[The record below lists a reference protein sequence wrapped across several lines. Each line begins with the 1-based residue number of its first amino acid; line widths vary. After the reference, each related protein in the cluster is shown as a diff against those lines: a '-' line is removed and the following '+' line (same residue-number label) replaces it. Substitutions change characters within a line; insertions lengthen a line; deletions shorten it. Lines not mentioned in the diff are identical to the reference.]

1 MIATHNIKVNDR
13 WYKAGEEIPEEKKAV
28 QKVKEEVVPE
38 VKEEPVP
45 VEEPKEKQ
53 KEEPKPK
60 TASRRK
66 KISE

>member
-1 MIATHNIKVNDR
+1 MIATHNIKVNGK
-13 WYKAGEEIPEEKKAV
+13 WYKAGEEIPEEKKEV
-28 QKVKEEVVPE
+28 LKQKEEAVPE
-38 VKEEPVP
+38 VKEEPIP
-45 VEEPKEKQ
+45 AEEQ

>member
-38 VKEEPVP
+38 AKEEPVP
-45 VEEPKEKQ
+45 AEEPKT
-53 KEEPKPK
+53 EEKPK
-60 TASRRK
+60 TTATRRK